1 MKKMLQ
7 RVILLAFL
15 IAIVS
20 GWPWNTEDKKEK
32 KAKKRANKFKDE
44 DSGQVLPE
52 GPEPMNE
59 ESGYVEANT

>member
-20 GWPWNTEDKKEK
+20 GWPWNAEDQKEK
-32 KAKKRANKFKDE
+32 KAK
-44 DSGQVLPE
+44 
-52 GPEPMNE
+52 
-59 ESGYVEANT
+59 